1 MALQF
6 ILGEAGSGKSKSL
19 HQQIIQRSMA
29 EPEGRFLVI
38 VPEQFTMQTQ
48 RDLVLAHQRRGI
60 SNIDVLSF
68 LRLAYRVFE
77 ELGMPERLVLE
88 DTGKN
93 MVLRRLLSG
102 LEQDLAYFKNTS
114 RKQGFV
120 EELKSLL
127 TELYQ
132 YSVTPERLAEV
143 LAGLEGKPLLQ
154 RKLSDTLLVYQA
166 FQRYK
171 EKDGYIVAEE
181 MMDLLC
187 EVLPQS
193 DWVRDSVVC
202 LDGFTGF
209 TPSQNKLLRLLLTHA
224 KDVVVTVSIDP
235 AEPLDREDEEFRLFH
250 LSKKT
255 IHKLMQMAEEEGV
268 PVARHFYTDHQHGH
282 PQIQHLKK
290 QLFRYPVES
299 YQGAEGDG
307 ITLWSCPDPRAEAE
321 FVLTEIVRLVRDE
334 GYRYRDIAVI
344 TGDMATYGEL
354 LEETFDRADIFR
366 FLDSKRDIT
375 RNPLVEFLRASL
387 AVIEQDFDYESVM
400 RYLRSGLADIPA
412 ERADVFENEL
422 LARGIRGKRRYR
434 ESWYELAE
442 VSEDERPERQREWE
456 RRRILEETRETIWQT
471 FEPLVAAFTGE
482 AEEPGVRRCGTGA
495 ALTQALYEFLTAHRA
510 EEKIEALRQE
520 FGRQG
525 LLLMEKEYVQVYRL
539 VMGLLEK
546 LYALLGDEELTAEEY
561 RLILESGFAEEQ
573 VGVIPPG
580 LDQVLVGD
588 LERTRLKDVK
598 ALFCLGVNEGIV
610 PKAGSTG
617 GILTDMDREVLGGL
631 ELELA
636 PTVKSR
642 NYTEQFYLYL
652 NLTKPE
658 EHLYLTWSGVSLD
671 GKTLR
676 PSYLVGK
683 IRQLFP
689 QVSVGSWAPG
699 GALQAEL
706 RRDRGMDFLLQ
717 GLREEIWKLPE
728 PEVGLNVEE
737 WQALL
742 AYYRE
747 EGGQDADFRHLV
759 SGYRSR
765 AVENKLQ
772 HAVAEA
778 LYGEVSGSVTRL
790 EQYATCAFAHFL
802 DYGLRLTERKEYT
815 VTIPDMGSIFH
826 DAIARFSQKLQRA
839 GIRWSQV
846 EEMQRKE
853 LVHASVEEATA
864 EYGDRVFHS
873 SRRLEALID
882 RVERM
887 TDRTVWAICEQVKLG
902 EFEPKEFETRFSI
915 GAMRGQIDRIDA
927 TVQQIIREDGT
938 VQDVEFIRVIDYK
951 SGGTDFDL
959 NRFYHG
965 LNLQLVVY
973 LGSALAKERAEQPEK
988 LVIPAGIFYYQI
1000 QDPLV
1005 KKGEGESAILKA
1017 LAMKGLVHSDVKI
1030 EGMMD
1035 RTLVDETG
1043 LAVPSAKSLVI
1054 PVNFTKEGVH
1064 GAGSKV
1070 ATAHQLDLLVRHAKG
1085 QIADTIGEI
1094 MEGNIAVRPY
1104 QLEQRT
1110 GCDYCIYQSVCGFDR
1125 RLPGYENRKLT
1136 SQDKEELWT
1145 KIEREVEA
1153 DGRD

>member
-6 ILGEAGSGKSKSL
+6 ILGEAGSGKSRNL
-19 HQQIIQRSMA
+19 HQQIIRRSMA

-48 RDLVLAHQRRGI
+48 RDLVLAHERQGI

-77 ELGMPERLVLE
+77 EIGMPEKLVLE

-93 MVLRRLLSG
+93 MVLRRLLTS
-102 LEQDLAYFKNTS
+102 LEQELSYFKNTG

-132 YSVTPERLAEV
+132 YSVTPEKLEQV
-143 LAGLEGKPLLQ
+143 LAGLEKKPLLQ

-166 FQRYK
+166 FQQYK
-171 EKDGYIVAEE
+171 ERDGYIVAEE

-193 DWVRDSVVC
+193 AWVRDSVVC

-255 IHKLMQMAEEEGV
+255 ISKLMQMAEEEGV
-268 PVARHFYTDHQHGH
+268 PVATHYYTDYQHGH
-282 PQIQHLKK
+282 PQIHHLKK
-290 QLFRYPVES
+290 QLFRYPVVP
-299 YQGAEGDG
+299 YQGMEEGG
-307 ITLWSCPDPRAEAE
+307 ISLHVCKNPRAEAE
-321 FVLTEIVRLVRDE
+321 FVLTEIARLVREE

-344 TGDMATYGEL
+344 TGDMATYSEL
-354 LEETFDRADIFR
+354 LEEVFDRGEIFR

-375 RNPLVEFLRASL
+375 RSPLVEFLRASL

-400 RYLRSGLADIPA
+400 RYLRSGLSDVAPEQADI
-412 ERADVFENEL
+412 FENEL
-422 LARGIRGKRRYR
+422 LARGIRGKKRYQQCWYEQSEKPGGAAEENPDVLR
-434 ESWYELAE
+434 ESTRRQVVEE
-442 VSEDERPERQREWE
+442 VRAA
-456 RRRILEETRETIWQT
+456 IWQV
-471 FEPLVAAFTGE
+471 FCPLVEAFAGE
-482 AEEPGVRRCGTGA
+482 EIGTGA
-495 ALTQALYEFLTAHRA
+495 SLTQALYEFLVAHQA
-510 EEKIEALRQE
+510 EQKLTEMRQDFARRGE
-520 FGRQG
+520 
-525 LLLMEKEYVQVYRL
+525 LLLEKEYVQVYRL
-539 VMGLLEK
+539 VMGLFEK
-546 LYALLGDEELTAEEY
+546 LYALLGEEELTAEEC

-588 LERTRLKDVK
+588 LERTRLKDIK

-610 PKAGSTG
+610 PKVASTG

-658 EHLYLTWSGVSLD
+658 EHLYLTWSGVGLD
-671 GKTLR
+671 GKQLR

-683 IRQLFP
+683 VRQLFP
-689 QVSVGSWAPG
+689 ELVVQNWQPG
-699 GALQAEL
+699 DDMLAEL
-706 RRDRGMDFLLQ
+706 RRDRGLEYLLR
-717 GLREEIWKLPE
+717 GLEANPEERP
-728 PEVGLNVEE
+728 PE

-742 AYYRE
+742 EYYGKEGRE
-747 EGGQDADFRHLV
+747 DVDFIHLQA
-759 SGYRSR
+759 GYQSK
-765 AVENKLQ
+765 AVQNKLQ
-772 HAVAEA
+772 QSVAEA
-778 LYGEVSGSVTRL
+778 LYGEVNGSVTRL
-790 EQYATCAFAHFL
+790 EQYAGCAFAHFL
-802 DYGLRLTERKEYT
+802 DYGLRLAERKEYT
-815 VTIPDMGSIFH
+815 VSIPDLGSIFH
-826 DAIARFSQKLQRA
+826 DAIARFSRKLQRQ
-839 GIRWSQV
+839 GVRWGQV
-846 EEMQRKE
+846 EEEQRKE
-853 LVHASVEEATA
+853 LVHACVEEATA
-864 EYGDRVFHS
+864 EYGDRVLHS

-887 TDRTVWAICEQVKLG
+887 TDRTVWAICEQVKMG
-902 EFEPKEFETRFSI
+902 EFEPTEFETRFSI
-915 GAMRGQIDRIDA
+915 GAMQGQIDRIDKA
-927 TVQQIIREDGT
+927 EQQIIWEDGT
-938 VQDVEFIRVIDYK
+938 VRDVELIRVIDYK

-973 LGSALAKERAEQPEK
+973 LGAALGKERAEHPGK

-1005 KKGEGESAILKA
+1005 KKGEGQEAILKELA
-1017 LAMKGLVHSDVKI
+1017 LKGRVHDNVAI

-1035 RTLVDETG
+1035 RNLVDEQG
-1043 LAVPSAKSLVI
+1043 HAVPSAKSLVI
-1054 PVNFTKEGVH
+1054 PVSFTKEGVH
-1064 GAGSKV
+1064 AAVSRL
-1070 ATAHQLDLLVRHAKG
+1070 ASENQMNLLVSHGQK
-1085 QIADTIGEI
+1085 QIASAIGEI
-1094 MEGNIAVRPY
+1094 LEGNIAASPY
-1104 QLEQRT
+1104 QMEGRS
-1110 GCDYCIYQSVCGFDR
+1110 GCDYCAYQSVCGFDR
-1125 RLPGYENRKLT
+1125 RVPGYQNRKWKK
-1136 SQDKEELWT
+1136 QDETDIWIQMT
-1145 KIEREVEA
+1145 KEVET
-1153 DGRD
+1153 DG